1 MRTSLFSRVSAKL
14 QSGMRIGSGVGVA
27 LMACSVA
34 LSALAQSGANQ
45 VAIDSGSGQAGSNA
59 PGGNPPVTITMQDAL
74 QRARLNSPEFQA
86 ALTELGLARE
96 DKVQS
101 RAALLPSLDYNT
113 SFLYTQGNGT
123 ASARYV
129 ANNGVHEYIS
139 QANAHEAI
147 SLSGVADYRRT
158 VAAEAL
164 ARARSEIAARGL
176 VVTVTQSYYELVA
189 AGRKYATAQRAAT
202 EAERFFNISRKLEH
216 GGEVAHSDVVK
227 AEIQFQQQGRDLR
240 EAEVAMNRAR
250 LELAVLLFPDF
261 NQNYAVVDDLQA
273 PQAVPQVD
281 EVRAMAGRKNPQL
294 RAALAA
300 VEEAHHEV
308 TAAWGGFLPSLSVD
322 YFYGIDATHFA
333 TYTDGVR
340 NLGYATVATL
350 QVPVWSWG
358 SSRSKLKQAD
368 LRQRQAKLELTFAQ
382 KKLLSDLQSFYEE
395 VEAARAEQESLARGA
410 ELATESLRLTNLRYQ
425 AGEATVLEV
434 VDAQNTLTQARNAAD
449 DGQVRYRVSIA
460 NLQTLTG
467 NF

>member
-1 MRTSLFSRVSAKL
+1 
-14 QSGMRIGSGVGVA
+14 
-27 LMACSVA
+27 
-34 LSALAQSGANQ
+34 
-45 VAIDSGSGQAGSNA
+45 
-59 PGGNPPVTITMQDAL
+59 
-74 QRARLNSPEFQA
+74 
-86 ALTELGLARE
+86 
-96 DKVQS
+96 
-101 RAALLPSLDYNT
+101 
-113 SFLYTQGNGT
+113 
-123 ASARYV
+123 
-129 ANNGVHEYIS
+129 
-139 QANAHEAI
+139 
-147 SLSGVADYRRT
+147 
-158 VAAEAL
+158 
-164 ARARSEIAARGL
+164 
-176 VVTVTQSYYELVA
+176 
-189 AGRKYATAQRAAT
+189 
-202 EAERFFNISRKLEH
+202 
-216 GGEVAHSDVVK
+216 
-227 AEIQFQQQGRDLR
+227 
-240 EAEVAMNRAR
+240 VAMNRAR
-250 LELAVLLFPDF
+250 LEMAVLLFPDF
-261 NQNYAVVDDLQA
+261 NQNFAVVDDLQA
-273 PQAVPQVD
+273 PQAVPQFD

-340 NLGYATVATL
+340 NLGYAAVATL

>member
-1 MRTSLFSRVSAKL
+1 MRESFCWRIAVSF
-14 QSGMRIGSGVGVA
+14 A
-27 LMACSVA
+27 LRFSVA
-34 LSALAQSGANQ
+34 LIVCSMFAGPALAQSGASQ
-45 VAIDSGSGQAGSNA
+45 VVVDSGSGQATSTA
-59 PGGNPPVTITMQDAL
+59 PSGNPPLTVTLQDAL
-74 QRARLNSPEFQA
+74 QRARRNSPEFHA
-86 ALTELGLARE
+86 ALTELGLAKE

-101 RAALLPSLDYNT
+101 RAALLPGVDYNT

-123 ASARYV
+123 PAARYV
-129 ANNGVHEYIS
+129 ANNGVHEYVS
-139 QANAHEAI
+139 QANAHETI
-147 SLSGVADYRRT
+147 SLTGVADYRRT
-158 VAAEAL
+158 VAAEAV
-164 ARARSEIAARGL
+164 ARARSEIATRGL

-202 EAERFFNISRKLEH
+202 EAERFFDISRKLEH

-227 AEIQFQQQGRDLR
+227 AQIQFEQQQRDLR
-240 EAEVAMNRAR
+240 EAELAMNRAR

-261 NQNYAVVDDLQA
+261 NQNYTVVDDLQG
-273 PQAVPQVD
+273 PQAVPQID

-322 YFYGIDATHFA
+322 YFYGIDANHFA
-333 TYTDGVR
+333 TRTDGIR
-340 NLGYATVATL
+340 NLGYSAVATL
-350 QVPVWSWG
+350 QFRVWSWG
-358 SSRSKLKQAD
+358 ANRSKLKQAD
-368 LRQRQAKLELTFAQ
+368 LRQQQAKLELTFAQ
-382 KKLLSDLQSFYEE
+382 KKLLSDLENFYEE
-395 VEAARAEQESLARGA
+395 VEAARVEQESLNRAA

-434 VDAQNTLTQARNAAD
+434 VDAQNTLTQARNATD

>member
-1 MRTSLFSRVSAKL
+1 MRESHFLLSVKKGSLWL
-14 QSGMRIGSGVGVA
+14 
-27 LMACSVA
+27 SVA
-34 LSALAQSGANQ
+34 LIACAVGVGGAAAQSGTNQ
-45 VAIDSGSGQAGSNA
+45 VVIDPGSGQAGSNA
-59 PGGNPPVTITMQDAL
+59 SSNAPLTITLQDAL
-74 QRARLNSPEFQA
+74 QRARVNSPEFRA
-86 ALTELGLARE
+86 ALTELGLAKE

-101 RAALLPSLDYNT
+101 RAALLPGVDYNT

-123 ASARYV
+123 PAARYI

-147 SLSGVADYRRT
+147 SLAGVADYRRT
-158 VAAEAL
+158 VAAEAV

-202 EAERFFNISRKLEH
+202 EAQRFFNISQKLEH

-227 AEIQFQQQGRDLR
+227 AQIQYQQQQRDLR
-240 EAEVAMNRAR
+240 EAELAMNRSR

-261 NQNYAVVDDLQA
+261 NQNFTVVDDLQA
-273 PQAVPQVD
+273 PQAVPPID

-294 RAALAA
+294 RAALATL
-300 VEEAHHEV
+300 EEAHHEV
-308 TAAWGGFLPSLSVD
+308 TAAWGGFLPALSVD
-322 YFYGIDATHFA
+322 YFYGIDANHFA
-333 TYTDGVR
+333 TRTDGVR
-340 NLGYATVATL
+340 NLGYAAVASL
-350 QVPVWSWG
+350 QFPIWSWG
-358 SSRSKLKQAD
+358 TNRSKLKQAD
-368 LRQRQAKLELTFAQ
+368 LRQTQARLELTFAQ
-382 KKLLSDLQSFYEE
+382 KKLLSDLQSFYQE
-395 VEAARAEQESLARGA
+395 VEASRAELESLTGSA

-434 VDAQNTLTQARNAAD
+434 VDAQNTLTQALHAAD

-467 NF
+467 SF